1 MPKLTVSM
9 LGQKI
14 SDLDSEVKYLVQ
26 KAKMV
31 KAEQE
36 RARRLAEAEALK
48 QAAKEAAA
56 KKKAAAADG
65 NNETVAEEGGEEEA
79 VPTEAPGT
87 TRKKGPVECCTQC
100 GGSGASSKTVWIRI
114 LPFSHKGVERT
125 EIMLENKIL
134 TQNFCK
140 K

>member
-1 MPKLTVSM
+1 MSEMPKLTVSM

-65 NNETVAEEGGEEEA
+65 NNETVAEEGVEEEA
-79 VPTEAPGT
+79 VSTEAPGT
-87 TRKKGPVECCTQC
+87 TPR
-100 GGSGASSKTVWIRI
+100 S
-114 LPFSHKGVERT
+114 
-125 EIMLENKIL
+125 
-134 TQNFCK
+134 
-140 K
+140 

>member
-36 RARRLAEAEALK
+36 RARRLAEAEAVK

-56 KKKAAAADG
+56 KKKAAAAADG
-65 NNETVAEEGGEEEA
+65 NNETVAEEGVEEEA

-87 TRKKGPVECCTQC
+87 TPC
-100 GGSGASSKTVWIRI
+100 S
-114 LPFSHKGVERT
+114 
-125 EIMLENKIL
+125 
-134 TQNFCK
+134 
-140 K
+140 

>member
-56 KKKAAAADG
+56 KKKAAAD

-79 VPTEAPGT
+79 VPTEAPGIL
-87 TRKKGPVECCTQC
+87 RLAHKKGTCCIQLL
-100 GGSGASSKTVWIRI
+100 GIR
-114 LPFSHKGVERT
+114 SH
-125 EIMLENKIL
+125 
-134 TQNFCK
+134 
-140 K
+140 

>member
-1 MPKLTVSM
+1 
-9 LGQKI
+9 
-14 SDLDSEVKYLVQ
+14 VKYLVQ

-36 RARRLAEAEALK
+36 RARRLAEAEAVK
-48 QAAKEAAA
+48 QAAKEAAAA

-87 TRKKGPVECCTQC
+87 TPC
-100 GGSGASSKTVWIRI
+100 S
-114 LPFSHKGVERT
+114 
-125 EIMLENKIL
+125 
-134 TQNFCK
+134 
-140 K
+140 

>member
-1 MPKLTVSM
+1 VYIYKR
-9 LGQKI
+9 KI
-14 SDLDSEVKYLVQ
+14 IYIIFALLQVKYLVQ

-65 NNETVAEEGGEEEA
+65 NNETVAEEGVEEEA
-79 VPTEAPGT
+79 VSTEAPGT
-87 TRKKGPVECCTQC
+87 TPR
-100 GGSGASSKTVWIRI
+100 S
-114 LPFSHKGVERT
+114 
-125 EIMLENKIL
+125 
-134 TQNFCK
+134 
-140 K
+140 

>member
-36 RARRLAEAEALK
+36 RARRLAEAEAVK

-56 KKKAAAADG
+56 KKKAAAAD
-65 NNETVAEEGGEEEA
+65 NNETLAEEGVEEEA
-79 VPTEAPGT
+79 VPTEAPGIL
-87 TRKKGPVECCTQC
+87 RFAHKKGTCCTQC
-100 GGSGASSKTVWIRI
+100 LRMRS
-114 LPFSHKGVERT
+114 
-125 EIMLENKIL
+125 
-134 TQNFCK
+134 Q
-140 K
+140 